1 MTVLGYVRRSTDK
14 QAMSAEVQEQQLTDA
29 ADLLG
34 WGELELRTEEAA
46 SGGSMKNRPALAQA
60 LADLKAG
67 RADVLAVTKMDRLS
81 RSVAD
86 FSALL
91 NTADREG
98 WHVIC
103 MDLNVDTRTI
113 TGRAMAQMTAVFAEM
128 ERRRIGERTREGMA
142 FIKAT
147 TGKHMGRPSHI
158 PPEAIARMVEL
169 HHAGWSASAIA
180 ARFNDESV
188 SKGPAATS
196 AIWGNKQVTAALR
209 RQGALLPWD
218 EFVSRRRQRMETV
231 VAQG

>member
-1 MTVLGYVRRSTDK
+1 MKVLGYVRRSTDH
-14 QAMSAEVQEQQLTDA
+14 QAISVEVQRQQLDDA

-34 WGELELRTEEAA
+34 WGELELCVEDAA
-46 SGGSMKNRPALAQA
+46 SGGSMTGRPVLAQV

-86 FSALL
+86 FSTLL

-128 ERRRIGERTREGMA
+128 ERRRIGERTREA
-142 FIKAT
+142 LAELKSQ
-147 TGKHMGRPSHI
+147 GKHVGRPSYI
-158 PPEAIARMVEL
+158 PAEAIERIIAL
-169 HHAGWSASAIA
+169 HADGMSASAIA
-180 ARFNDESV
+180 RLFNAEGV
-188 SKGPAATS
+188 SKGPAAKS
-196 AIWGNKQVTAALR
+196 AIW
-209 RQGALLPWD
+209 D
-218 EFVSRRRQRMETV
+218 HSHV
-231 VAQG
+231 VAAVRREKVRSVVSQG